1 MKKGIILFDI
11 DRTIF
16 DTNRLSETLGLE
28 LQRVIKNVSL
38 EDIQEAKNEFILSLS
53 ADREFD
59 PEKFT
64 KFLCNRF
71 DFLDQNLLL
80 DVFYNPANRHWYH
93 DFIFQETFIV
103 FEKLRNRFRIGI
115 YSEGTRRFQNYKF
128 DSMEILKYL
137 DRDLIFILD
146 HKTNPDALKKIPK
159 GSIVVD
165 DKESVCEFLA
175 ENGIEVIW
183 LNKKDDG
190 KNANFPTI
198 HNLLELCS
206 RLM

>member
-16 DTNRLSETLGLE
+16 DTVRLSETLRLE
-28 LQRVIKNVSL
+28 LQRVIKKVSL
-38 EDIQEAKNEFILSLS
+38 EDIREVMNEFTSSLG

-59 PEKFT
+59 PEQFT

-71 DFLDQNLLL
+71 DFLDQKLLL
-80 DVFYNPANRHWYH
+80 DVFYDPANKHWYR
-93 DFIFQETFIV
+93 DFIFQETFTV
-103 FEKLRNRFRIGI
+103 FEKLKNRFRMGI
-115 YSEGTRRFQNYKF
+115 YSEGTKKFQNYKF

-146 HKTNPDALKKIPK
+146 HKTNPDAVKKIPK

-165 DKESVCEFLA
+165 DKESVCEFLV
-175 ENGIEVIW
+175 ENGIKVIW
-183 LNKKDDG
+183 LNKKDDR
-190 KNANFPTI
+190 KNANFSTI
-198 HNLLELCS
+198 HNLLELCG